1 MLKKEDQKGLSLGM
15 KILKGLIYFL
25 MVSTLPAAALASDP
39 NDPTSPNYRKSLE
52 KVVKDRWALSMMAQA
67 GRAMQEFSETYVYY
81 AATASYLL
89 DEGSLTFSAD
99 YIHPLDL
106 DTANKDPW
114 ELGDPSVTYNSPM
127 LFNFSLGNT
136 KVNVLSRLSYLAP
149 VSGTS
154 RNTSSYGMV
163 IGTLNAIASKGR
175 FTFIA
180 SPSLLLS
187 YHQYETADVFGYSPN
202 SPVSARMTG
211 TIRGQVS
218 RGLSATVSGFIMNSW
233 DYNGTGRLIQG
244 VSSNLIYQV
253 NKDFS
258 VLAFASWRDRVI
270 TTNSLFDDDTVQT
283 GLGAI
288 YMF

>member
-1 MLKKEDQKGLSLGM
+1 M
-15 KILKGLIYFL
+15 
-25 MVSTLPAAALASDP
+25 ALASDP
-39 NDPTSPNYRKSLE
+39 NDPTSPNYRKSIE
-52 KVVKDRWALSMMAQA
+52 KVVKDRWSLSVMTQA

-81 AATASYLL
+81 AASATYLL
-89 DEGSLTFSAD
+89 DKGSLTFSAD

-114 ELGDPSVTYNSPM
+114 ELGDPSLTYTSPLLFGFSVGKSKFNVSSRVT
-127 LFNFSLGNT
+127 
-136 KVNVLSRLSYLAP
+136 YLAP

-154 RNTSSYGMV
+154 RNASSFGMV
-163 IGTLNAIASKGR
+163 AGTLNAVTSKGR

-180 SPSLLLS
+180 APTLFLS
-187 YHQYETADVFGYSPN
+187 YHRYETADVFGYN
-202 SPVSARMTG
+202 RNNPVSLRLMG
-211 TIRGQVS
+211 TVRAQVWKEI
-218 RGLSATVSGFIMNSW
+218 SATLSGFVMNSW
-233 DYNGTGRLIQG
+233 DYSGTARLIQG
-244 VSSNLIYQV
+244 LSSNVIYQI
-253 NKDFS
+253 NPQFS